1 MTPKTK
7 KAIEQVFDELF
18 AMPSNEFHKKLATYA
33 NDELTLS
40 LSERGEFL
48 AQKAALIDI
57 NFASPSKETLLF
69 KSADVK
75 FENFERNNSQPSNL
89 PPLAA

>member
-1 MTPKTK
+1 MTPETK

-18 AMPSNEFHKKLATYA
+18 AMPSEEFHKNLAKYA
-33 NDELTLS
+33 NDELTIS

-48 AQKAALIDI
+48 SRKAALIDI
-57 NFASPSKETLLF
+57 NFTSYSKETLLF

-75 FENFERNNSQPSNL
+75 FENFERSSCQLLNP